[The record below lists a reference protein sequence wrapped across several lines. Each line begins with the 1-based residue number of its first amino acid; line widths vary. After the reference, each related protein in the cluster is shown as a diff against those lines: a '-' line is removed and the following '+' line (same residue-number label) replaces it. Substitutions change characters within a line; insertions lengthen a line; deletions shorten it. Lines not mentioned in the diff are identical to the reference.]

1 MFLVVPLLEGKTYA
15 GNWALHPVCA
25 WCLKPTLSME
35 LSGSLNSD
43 LISWTHSPTVTT
55 WIFNRPQHF
64 QHTAVGSL
72 ALTIVS
78 NTTTTTTI
86 ITTTTTTTTSCLWLA
101 YCMLPSALEYRFLG
115 GFLEV
120 PGRMTSQHPS
130 LHLLCTDIICTT
142 FCDCKI
148 HICLK
153 ICHS

>member
-1 MFLVVPLLEGKTYA
+1 
-15 GNWALHPVCA
+15 
-25 WCLKPTLSME
+25 ME

-86 ITTTTTTTTSCLWLA
+86 ITTTKNYGKVLDSVKQNKRKQRT
-101 YCMLPSALEYRFLG
+101 
-115 GFLEV
+115 
-120 PGRMTSQHPS
+120 
-130 LHLLCTDIICTT
+130 LLKLFWRYTYNKQTKREKRDQWERTV
-142 FCDCKI
+142 
-148 HICLK
+148 
-153 ICHS
+153 